1 MTGRGKAAIT
11 SPTVFQPRAARARTI
26 SARKTIAVAR
36 ASSSAACAG
45 VTSRLSSETNL
56 ARPGV

>member
-1 MTGRGKAAIT
+1 M
-11 SPTVFQPRAARARTI
+11 

-45 VTSRLSSETNL
+45 VMSRASTSTSRAS
-56 ARPGV
+56 PGV